1 MDAAKPSPA
10 TPAAQVSPESLPTP
24 PAPAEP
30 SVTRTVIGSP
40 APSDTPGDA
49 ISAACAQVADWL
61 PITTERCDSVING
74 VLGNALY
81 GTLILALA
89 LLLIVLGIKRAQRRT
104 QSKVTSSARDTADAT
119 RAGPLTRLADAL
131 LARRRERRYLRA
143 LAETPSLTMQ
153 PMLWDNPVPL
163 RQIQVP
169 LKLADDHRPQE
180 HDAPPPLTASGMPAV
195 TGRALTLAQA
205 LAGRPRLLLL
215 GEPGAGKS
223 TLLRGL
229 ALAVAE
235 RDPKL
240 AEAARANVPNRLAR
254 LLDRLRRGIDGL
266 GVFLPSMIL
275 GLAALLAWVIGVFV
289 AGAPLTHLLAAL
301 VWLVA
306 GFALLRRGSMLIRG
320 RSIEPLPLGL
330 GLAALLL
337 GYVWLG
343 PAWLGSAPVWPV
355 AAWATMAA
363 VALLLYAELKALPV
377 KLLKRLALGATRY
390 PLPVLLTLNDLAA
403 DRNPLEVRAAANV
416 AKGAEIEAGAARRLL
431 ARALK
436 AGRCLVLLDALDEVS
451 DPNRRDWLRGELR
464 RLLDGWRGRNQLV
477 LTSRRVADAE
487 KLVRWQKLVVQ
498 RFEQRQIEEYL
509 ARRFGDDLAGE
520 AQAAGLHA
528 ELARNPR
535 LLALA
540 GNPLLLTMIANLYK
554 ADGRLPPTRA
564 RLFERAVKLVTED
577 WDAHTDAACRER
589 ERAPLPCSGE
599 ALRCV
604 LRALAADLHGRG
616 WREVELAHLMKLL
629 RAAAAACGLEV
640 TADALLAALLDQGL
654 LRQLSGSHYDFAHLT
669 LQEYLTAAWF
679 HAESDSAALLARL
692 AAPEDAGWWREVVR
706 LYAGLGGEAAT
717 LVRGFLTAEPLLAA
731 ACLADASAAD
741 GADLEEV
748 AALVITE
755 LTRRLDAP
763 PAAAQAAADALAEIR
778 HFGAL
783 APLEQALAE
792 PESAPARA
800 VAAVLALAPGNEAGL
815 PARVQGGLGGLLR
828 LLHGVLPT
836 ADEARRERL
845 LTLLENLGQPLCH
858 VPAGAFRMGTDVG
871 GFPDERPAHEVRL
884 AEYWMDRDPVT
895 NAQFAVFARE
905 TGFADTKWRDIADF
919 EKKSDHPVVF
929 VAWEHARAYADWCG
943 KRLPT
948 EAEWEKAARGTDAR
962 RYPWRGP
969 WDAERCNTRRQGTS
983 PIGAYAGLG
992 DSPYGCRDMAGNVA
1006 EWCEDWYDANWY
1018 RAKERSAQDPTGPTQ
1033 GTSPVV
1039 RGGSWNNSPAIAR
1052 AALRFRSLPHFQLDC
1067 LGFRLVCVG
1076 PIR

>member
-1 MDAAKPSPA
+1 MDTADPSPT

-24 PAPAEP
+24 PAAAEP

-89 LLLIVLGIKRAQRRT
+89 LLLIVLGMKRAQPRT

-205 LAGRPRLLLL
+205 LAARPRLLIL

-266 GVFLPSMIL
+266 NVFLPSMIL
-275 GLAALLAWVIGVFV
+275 GLAALLAWVIGIFV
-289 AGAPLTHLLAAL
+289 AGAPVTHLLAAL

-306 GFALLRRGSMLIRG
+306 GFALLLRGSVFVR
-320 RSIEPLPLGL
+320 RRRIEPLPLGL
-330 GLAALLL
+330 GLATLLL

-343 PAWLGSAPVWPV
+343 PAWLGSAPLWPV
-355 AAWATMAA
+355 AAWATTAA
-363 VALLLYAELKALPV
+363 VALLLYPELKALPV

-403 DRNPLEVRAAANV
+403 DRNPLEVRAAANI

-477 LTSRRVADAE
+477 LSSRRVADAE

-498 RFEQRQIEEYL
+498 RFEQRQIDDYL
-509 ARRFGDDLAGE
+509 VRRFGDAAEGKAL
-520 AQAAGLHA
+520 AAGLRA
-528 ELARNPR
+528 ELALNPR

-540 GNPLLLTMIANLYK
+540 GNPLLLTMIANLYR

-564 RLFERAVKLVTED
+564 RLFERAVKLVED

-616 WREVELAHLMKLL
+616 WREVELARLMEML
-629 RAAAAACGLEV
+629 RAAADACGLEA
-640 TADALLAALLDQGL
+640 TADALLAALLDRGL

-669 LQEYLTAAWF
+669 FQEYLTAAWF

-706 LYAGLGGEAAT
+706 LYAGLGAEAAT
-717 LVRGFLTAEPLLAA
+717 LVRGFLPAEPLLAA

-741 GADLEEV
+741 SADLEEV
-748 AALVITE
+748 AALVITD

-763 PAAAQAAADALAEIR
+763 PATAQAAADALAEVR
-778 HFGAL
+778 RFGAL
-783 APLEQALAE
+783 VPLEQALAE
-792 PESAPARA
+792 SERAPARA
-800 VAAVLALAPGNEAGL
+800 VAAVLALAPGNEDGL

-828 LLHGVLPT
+828 LLHGALPD
-836 ADEARRERL
+836 ADEVRRERL

-905 TGFADTKWRDIADF
+905 TGFADTAWRDIADF
-919 EKKSDHPVVF
+919 EKKSDHPVVL
-929 VAWEHARAYADWCG
+929 VSWEHARAYADWCG

-948 EAEWEKAARGTDAR
+948 EAEWEKAARGTDGR
-962 RYPWRGP
+962 RYPWGGA

-983 PIGAYAGLG
+983 PIGTYAGLG

-1006 EWCEDWYDANWY
+1006 EWSEDFFDANWY
-1018 RAKERSAQDPTGPTQ
+1018 RAAARTAENPRGPTH
-1033 GTSPVV
+1033 GVSRVV
-1039 RGGSWNNSPAIAR
+1039 RGGSWNDNPADAR
-1052 AALRFRSLPHFQLDC
+1052 AAYRDLNRPRVQFVS
-1067 LGFRLVCVG
+1067 LGFRLVCAG